1 MSERVDVAVIGGGPA
16 GLAAA
21 SELMALGAGSV
32 LVVERET
39 DAGGIP
45 RHCGHQGFGARDMH
59 RLMSG
64 PRYAAR
70 WARTAERAGAQ
81 LVLGTQ
87 VTGWAG
93 PGTLQLTGPGGRR
106 ELQAQA
112 VVLATGCRERPRSAR
127 LIPGSR
133 PMRGVM
139 NTGTLQQL
147 VHGAHERVGSRAVV
161 VGAEHVSF
169 SALMTLR
176 HGGARAIAMTTELP
190 RHQSFAAVRAGAGVL
205 HRTRLLT
212 STSLSD
218 IRGDERLRSVQVTDL
233 ASGKSETISCD
244 VLVLSADW
252 IPEHELAVLAGAEL
266 DRGTMGPSV
275 DRLGR
280 TSTRGLFAAGNV
292 LHGAEPADFAA
303 LERAQGRTLGDRV
316 SRRRYLARS
325 GDTGGLLGTPQLGL
339 SEQDHRRGPFGPI
352 TVPAACQPGD
362 SRRTGRGPPGRSPDR
377 LQPRGACGAGTL
389 GTRARVMERA
399 GRPCRR
405 ARGGLARLRPRAPLT
420 GKARAQI

>member
-303 LERAQGRTLGDRV
+303 LSGRRV
-316 SRRRYLARS
+316 ARSVIAYLA
-325 GDTGGLLGTPQLGL
+325 GD
-339 SEQDHRRGPFGPI
+339 I
-352 TVPAACQPGD
+352 WPAAAIPVGCSAPLSWVSPNRITAGD
-362 SRRTGRGPPGRSPDR
+362 SSGRSRCLLRASQEITDARVAVRQDGRLIASSRVARVGPGRSAHV
-377 LQPRGACGAGTL
+377 RGSWSALVDPAGGPVEVSL
-389 GTRARVMERA
+389 VS
-399 GRPCRR
+399 GRGRR
-405 ARGGLARLRPRAPLT
+405 
-420 GKARAQI
+420 